1 MDKGPN
7 GTIEKFPARKNN
19 DFMIK
24 VLNHFKVKV
33 SACIVQQSIY
43 KYIYSVGI
51 TELQSIPIKMRLGA
65 GRTCSMPNLDPS
77 VMSAVGM
84 PAVEEV

>member
-24 VLNHFKVKV
+24 VLNHFKV

-65 GRTCSMPNLDPS
+65 GRTCSMPNRDPS
-77 VMSAVGM
+77 VTSAVGM